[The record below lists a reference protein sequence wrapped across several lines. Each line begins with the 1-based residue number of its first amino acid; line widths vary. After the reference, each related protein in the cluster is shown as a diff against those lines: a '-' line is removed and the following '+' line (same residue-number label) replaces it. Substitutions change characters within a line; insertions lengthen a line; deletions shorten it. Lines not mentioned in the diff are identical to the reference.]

1 MNIDDM
7 IMDNMMN
14 TKDEYDD
21 NIIQMNMTIYEYDEL
36 IIIMKMIQM
45 NMDIIDNIL
54 QMNTIQMY
62 L

>member
-1 MNIDDM
+1 MNNMIMNIDDM

-36 IIIMKMIQM
+36 IIIMK
-45 NMDIIDNIL
+45 IIYIYIYIDE
-54 QMNTIQMY
+54 Y
-62 L
+62 VYYR